1 MKLNNQQNDIINK
14 AKRNNKIKKKIYHA
28 NSKNNISSSRASILP
43 KKIYNKE
50 VSSIKDNKNN
60 ISSNLKLKSSIVLKN
75 IKNIDKN
82 ILTNN
87 KNKNTN
93 VVQPIIFLNYKV
105 LNNYKNKDD
114 IPKLNSTI
122 KTFLK
127 TKNNKI
133 KKSPKYYSLIQID
146 ANNSS
151 NTKPINSNFILN
163 NYDCYK
169 TAFKYDRRDFWRIV
183 YICIL
188 AKENIINIILFT
200 TPLDLKSLRI
210 CLFIFTY
217 SCDLAFNT
225 IFFTNQNIS
234 DKYHYHGNNLLF
246 FSMVNNLLQAI
257 ISSLVSLILINVF
270 QHMIESRGNFE
281 DIFRDE
287 EKKLRKNKNYK
298 VNKKTKIEILDK
310 IQVISKKLKIQI
322 VIFIIIEFIIMLFFY
337 YFVTAFC
344 EVYNKTQNAWLY
356 DFFTSFLISFSYEI
370 LGAFI
375 IAIIYTL
382 ALRYK
387 IKILYNIAL
396 FFYNL

>member
-1 MKLNNQQNDIINK
+1 M
-14 AKRNNKIKKKIYHA
+14 
-28 NSKNNISSSRASILP
+28 
-43 KKIYNKE
+43 
-50 VSSIKDNKNN
+50 
-60 ISSNLKLKSSIVLKN
+60 
-75 IKNIDKN
+75 
-82 ILTNN
+82 
-87 KNKNTN
+87 
-93 VVQPIIFLNYKV
+93 VQPILFLNYKV
-105 LNNYKNKDD
+105 VNNYKNRDNVTNINLTKKVF
-114 IPKLNSTI
+114 PKLKKNKTI
-122 KTFLK
+122 K
-127 TKNNKI
+127 
-133 KKSPKYYSLIQID
+133 SPNYYSLIQID

-163 NYDCYK
+163 NYDCCK

-234 DKYHYHGNNLLF
+234 DKYHYHGNNLLL

-257 ISSLVSLILINVF
+257 ISFLVSLILINVF

-298 VNKKTKIEILDK
+298 VSKKTKIEILDK
-310 IQVISKKLKIQI
+310 ILVISLRLKIKI
-322 VIFIIIEFIIMLFFY
+322 VLFIIIEFIIMISFY

-356 DFFTSFLISFSYEI
+356 DFFTSFLISFSCEI

-375 IAIIYTL
+375 IAIAYTL
-382 ALRYK
+382 AIRYK